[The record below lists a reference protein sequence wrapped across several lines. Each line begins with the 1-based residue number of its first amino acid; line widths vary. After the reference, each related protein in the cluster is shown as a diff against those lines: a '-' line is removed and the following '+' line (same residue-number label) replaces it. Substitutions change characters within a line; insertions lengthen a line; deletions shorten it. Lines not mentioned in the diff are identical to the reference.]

1 MPHCNLVAGGQAL
14 WKCNNCV
21 ELFDHHCPWL
31 GTCVAKRNYAYFAL
45 FLNCEVLL
53 IVYVVCITAF
63 RMVLAFKASELPATA
78 FEIEEI
84 QSTPWPL
91 GARPSRRV

>member
-1 MPHCNLVAGGQAL
+1 MP
-14 WKCNNCV
+14 
-21 ELFDHHCPWL
+21 
-31 GTCVAKRNYAYFAL
+31 AL

-84 QSTPWPL
+84 PINTV
-91 GARPSRRV
+91 AVRSRGSSGGFSVSGGFIAMLPFEIGGHLADHE